1 MNWSLKQRILR
12 HVRIHGGDS
21 NALARA
27 MHCGVQK
34 DTLMTNEKGLFAQ
47 AGLRNVRGSTIERK
61 IMSTKTTTKRISLVV
76 AAALAIGGFTAVS
89 ANAAISNSATFVG
102 VGTTT
107 STTASTAVGTAA
119 SVPFFVTST
128 AGAAPDTLTYSVAIT
143 SKPAGSSAAVTT
155 SSIAGATSTSGQVRL
170 STASGTGTTAVTG
183 WAVTT
188 STNSL
193 VDTASAGLSQLA
205 ASGRAS
211 VVVNPDKPGVYVV
224 TLTTTASA
232 GTTSGAGATTNAI
245 TIYAGYGID
254 ALNPT
259 NAFPTQ
265 GSNTTSGWSTTAGG
279 VGTVRLTNYST
290 SSVTRHFVTVSG
302 GSIISV
308 VANQA
313 GSTHGITTTTGGAT
327 DGYNLTNGSNFTGG
341 VDFWT
346 GTANSVSSSV
356 DVQVQAGTVGN
367 VTVTDTYYDATS
379 GAATVYA
386 TAVLAVGIASAAST
400 QYSLLTLNAG
410 AGTTATG
417 SAADTTATTVATTA
431 GTKQFTIQAVLNDQ
445 YNVAINGLTLGASI
459 AGPGTIGIATTTAST
474 ATSAGR
480 SLTVTLTGT
489 NLGHVT
495 VFGDGTAG
503 ASTVTI
509 TATNS
514 AGVTT
519 ILGTKAVTFVGSPAK
534 ATVAQSLYIAQA
546 GTRLGETPTTTLGA
560 RTTVAATPAF
570 TATVV
575 DSAGINV
582 VAGST
587 VKMTSSNTAVITG
600 GSCAELTVDG
610 VTGTPVTPTPGVF
623 ECSVSGAAGA
633 ASGSSA
639 TITFSVLDA
648 TTGLY
653 DIVAAPITF
662 KIGGSIATTTVALDK
677 TSYAPGAAMNLTA
690 TAKDSTGN
698 LAYDGQSP
706 YITASPSSNM
716 SMIGLPVYTTA
727 QIVNGVYSTTAAG
740 VASLFAPASTG
751 DLTISGTAANTA
763 TAGVAFTASAKIA
776 YGPTA
781 TDAAIASLVTK
792 INALAALIAKIQK
805 KLGVK

>member
-61 IMSTKTTTKRISLVV
+61 IMSTKTTTKRISLV
-76 AAALAIGGFTAVS
+76 AALALGLGVLTSVS
-89 ANAAISNSATFVG
+89 ANATVTAATSFINA
-102 VGTTT
+102 GTGA
-107 STTASTAVGTAA
+107 TTAAN
-119 SVPFFVTST
+119 F
-128 AGAAPDTLTYSVAIT
+128 
-143 SKPAGSSAAVTT
+143 
-155 SSIAGATSTSGQVRL
+155 ATSTSVAVGTRATVDL
-170 STASGTGTTAVTG
+170 TSGFTAGGADAVTLTAVLTSSPAAVAGTSANAIGAAGGATFTTVGSVTNGAASGANDVRTITATGSG
-183 WAVTT
+183 AVTT
-188 STNSL
+188 IQTL
-193 VDTASAGLSQLA
+193 GYTPTVA
-205 ASGRAS
+205 
-211 VVVNPDKPGVYVV
+211 GVYVI
-224 TLTTTASA
+224 TTTLAA
-232 GTTSGAGATTNAI
+232 GTVLTNGSLTHVW

-259 NAFPTQ
+259 RAFPTQ
-265 GSNTTSGWSTTAGG
+265 GSNITTGWSTTTAG
-279 VGTVRLTNYST
+279 VGTVRLTNYPHAA
-290 SSVTRHFVTVSG
+290 SVRHFVTV
-302 GSIISV
+302 
-308 VANQA
+308 
-313 GSTHGITTTTGGAT
+313 TGGTIVTAT
-327 DGYNLTNGSNFTGG
+327 VNGAATSQHITKLAPTDATAAVNLTNGSNFTGG
-341 VDFWT
+341 VDYYV
-346 GTANSVSSSV
+346 GTASTASESV
-356 DVQVQAGTVGN
+356 DIQVQAGTVGN
-367 VTVTDTYYDATS
+367 VTVTDTYYDATT
-379 GAATVYA
+379 GASTVYA
-386 TAVLAVGIASAAST
+386 TAVLTVGIASAAST

-410 AGTTATG
+410 ALTTATG
-417 SAADTTATTVATTA
+417 SAADTKLTTVATTA
-431 GTKQFTIQAVLNDQ
+431 GTKQFTIEAVLNDQ

-480 SLTVTLTGT
+480 SLTVALTGT

-503 ASTVTI
+503 ASTITI

-534 ATVAQSLYIAQA
+534 ATVAQSLYIAKA
-546 GTRLGETPTTTLGA
+546 GTPLGETPTTSIQA
-560 RTTVAATPAF
+560 QTTVATTPAF

-575 DSAGINV
+575 DSAGVKV

-610 VTGTPVTPTPGVF
+610 DSTATVTPAPGVF

-662 KIGGSIATTTVALDK
+662 KIGGSIAAVSVALDK

-706 YITASPSSNM
+706 YITANPSSNM
-716 SMIGLPVYTTA
+716 SLITLPTTAA
-727 QIVNGVYSTTAAG
+727 QIVNGVYSTTSAG

-763 TAGVAFTASAKIA
+763 TAGVPFTASAKIVNS
-776 YGPTA
+776 
-781 TDAAIASLVTK
+781 TDAAIASLLTK